1 MPIETLPWDAADYL
15 KSPED
20 ELAYLE
26 AAVEDGDPRLVAAA
40 LGDIARAR
48 GMSQIAKEAGL
59 ARPALYRA
67 LSEDGDPRLSTLLGV
82 AKTLG
87 LKLSFRAA

>member
-48 GMSQIAKEAGL
+48 GMSQIAKGQAW
-59 ARPALYRA
+59 RA
-67 LSEDGDPRLSTLLGV
+67 LLFTAPSARTAIPVSRPSS
-82 AKTLG
+82 ASPKP
-87 LKLSFRAA
+87 